1 MLNTH
6 VSGLLLLMTI
16 LSLAVAPLANAQGLL
31 PECREVPVSYSK
43 CFTTCSA
50 ECPVGDASCN
60 QACDDYCI
68 IEPCGANHIVAL
80 IVNIYNWLLGLAAL
94 VGVLMIIWAGI
105 QMILVSVFEVSP
117 NELMATPLESAKL
130 TLLRAVIGL
139 IIIFLAYIILNTALA
154 LLGVDASSAVGG
166 LLSDYGLLATTPTP
180 SP

>member
-1 MLNTH
+1 MLTTYQKLP
-6 VSGLLLLMTI
+6 VILGAVLLVVWLVPM
-16 LSLAVAPLANAQGLL
+16 ADAQGLL

-50 ECPVGDASCN
+50 ECRVGDASCN
-60 QACDDYCI
+60 TACDEYCAI
-68 IEPCGANHIVAL
+68 DPCGANHIVAL

-139 IIIFLAYIILNTALA
+139 IIIFLAYIIVNTALA
-154 LLGVDASSAVGG
+154 LLGVDASSAVGE
-166 LLSDYGLLATTPTP
+166 LLSDYGLLASPTP
-180 SP
+180 